1 MVVVAIT
8 QTSNLLVTLNSSGNK
23 RTYFWNQFGFENAI
37 ILLANQLLKIT
48 QAKLPSLFS
57 RTNWGATNLGTG
69 GMLEVNHERL
79 GIL

>member
-37 ILLANQLLKIT
+37 ILLEKHIFKIT
-48 QAKLPSLFS
+48 QPKLPSVFPI
-57 RTNWGATNLGTG
+57 TNWGATNLGAG